1 MSAANQMRD
10 LLNHLEVNFFDEEDR
25 LTTSCPVHAGD
36 NEGAWNINVD
46 PNSEWF
52 GSWFCNTQKCH
63 ERYHNDPIGLIQG
76 ILTRIRDESVT
87 FMDTIE
93 YIESTISIDTNLEM
107 NTNRNNID
115 KVFFSKKSSGVI
127 CKKDRLTSELSIPC
141 PYFLDRGFS
150 KEVLEEFS
158 IGMCNN
164 PKKPMYKRSVFPIF
178 RSGDT
183 TNSEVVGVVGRST
196 EDNPREKWKFSKG
209 FSSGKHLFNYN
220 KAFDKMKKTN
230 SAVLVEGQG
239 DVVKLYE
246 AGIINCVGIFGCDL
260 SDDQSILLERAA
272 VDNIFLMLDNDE
284 AGKKG
289 AKKIIENFAHT
300 FNVKPITFPTKDA
313 GDLSPEQIKTL
324 ILPQLGKNI

>member
-10 LLNHLEVNFFDEEDR
+10 LLNHLEINFFDEGER

-46 PNSEWF
+46 PDSERF

-76 ILTRIRDESVT
+76 ILTRIRDKSVT
-87 FMDTIE
+87 FVDTIE
-93 YIESTISIDTNLEM
+93 YIESAISIDTDLEM
-107 NTNRNNID
+107 STNRNNIE
-115 KVFFSKKSSGVI
+115 KVFFTKKASGVI
-127 CKKDRLTSELSIPC
+127 CKKDRLKSQLNIPC
-141 PYFLDRGFS
+141 PYFLGRGFS
-150 KEVLEEFS
+150 REVLEEFS

-178 RSGDT
+178 RSGDA

-196 EDNPREKWKFSKG
+196 EDSQKEKWKFSKG

-220 KAFDKMKKTN
+220 RAFDEMKRTN
-230 SAVLVEGQG
+230 SVVLVEGQG
-239 DVVKLYE
+239 DVVRLYD
-246 AGIINCVGIFGCDL
+246 AGVSNCVGIFGCEL
-260 SDDQSILLERAA
+260 SDDQSILLERAS

-289 AKKIIENFAHT
+289 TKKIMENFAHT
-300 FNVKPITFPTKDA
+300 FNIRSIVFPTKDA
-313 GDLSPEQIKTL
+313 GELSYEQIKNL
-324 ILPQLGKNI
+324 IMPQIGKKI